1 MQCKE
6 LMTKDPM
13 FCLPTDTAA
22 NVAQLMKDADIG
34 AVPVVLDPDRK
45 QLVGIVTDRDLAMR
59 VDGADLDPDTTL
71 AAEVMTRGL
80 VTCSPDDDSLKV
92 LHAMEKY
99 RIRRIPIVDADGLLV
114 GIVAQGD
121 VARHLGDPEKVT
133 HLITELSRPAGASEM
148 PAYRSNWRTSLKY
161 LETGALVAGGIG
173 AGAALMY
180 LLDPARGK
188 ARRRQ
193 LLDRAQSAC
202 RQSGKL
208 ADQIKH
214 NIANRARGVAA
225 ETKSFWRH
233 ETVPDEK
240 LLGRVRTK
248 LGRWTSHP
256 HAIDVRV
263 EHGRVILAGQILV
276 DEVERLLAVLS
287 GIPGVTRV
295 ENHLEMHAS
304 AEGVPMLQGGT
315 PKRKRADWKP
325 FLRALGMIG
334 MAWLA
339 RVESKERAAAEEPAP
354 THGKS
359 RAA

>member
-6 LMTKDPM
+6 LMTENPM

-34 AVPVVLDPDRK
+34 AVPVVLDADTK
-45 QLVGIVTDRDLAMR
+45 KLIGIVTDRDLAMR

-71 AAEVMTRGL
+71 TAEVMTRGL
-80 VTCSPDDDSLKV
+80 VTCAPEDDSQKV

-99 RIRRIPIVDADGLLV
+99 QIRRIPIVDAEGLLV
-114 GIVAQGD
+114 GIIAQAD
-121 VARHLGDPEKVT
+121 IARHLGDPEKVT
-133 HLITELSRPAGASEM
+133 RLITEVSRPAGEAEK
-148 PAYRSNWRTSLKY
+148 AACLSNWRTGLKY
-161 LETGALVAGGIG
+161 CKTGALVAGSIG
-173 AGAALMY
+173 GGAALMY

-214 NIANRARGVAA
+214 DIANRARGVAA

-233 ETVPDEK
+233 EIVPDEK

-263 EHGRVILAGQILV
+263 ERGRVILGGPILA
-276 DEVERLLAVLS
+276 DEVERLLAVLAR
-287 GIPGVTRV
+287 IPGVTNV
-295 ENHLEMHAS
+295 ENRLEMHAS
-304 AEGVPMLQGGT
+304 AEGVPMLQGGK
-315 PKRKRADWKP
+315 PKRKPTNWKP
-325 FLRALGMIG
+325 FLRVLGMIG
-334 MAWLA
+334 MALLA
-339 RVESKERAAAEEPAP
+339 RAESKEPAP
-354 THGKS
+354 VEKRAETHGKS
-359 RAA
+359 RVA